1 MEVESEEFEDGSEF
15 VLGGCVEDMVAGS
28 ESLMG

>member
-15 VLGGCVEDMVAGS
+15 ELGGCVEDVVAGS
-28 ESLMG
+28 ESLLG